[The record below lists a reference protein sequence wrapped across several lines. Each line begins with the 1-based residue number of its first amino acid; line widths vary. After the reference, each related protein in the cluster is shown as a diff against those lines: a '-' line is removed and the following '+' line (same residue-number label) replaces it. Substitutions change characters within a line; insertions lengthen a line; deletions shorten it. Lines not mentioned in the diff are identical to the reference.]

1 MKCPQCNSF
10 NDKVIDTRHSKDG
23 TVIRRRR
30 ECLDCGFRFT
40 TYERIEDENI
50 LVKKKKGNI
59 EQFDKRKII
68 KGIKLASKNRPITE
82 EQIQNIADEIEKYLL
97 EEGKLLVPSSEIGE
111 LVQQKLKELDIISYI
126 RFISVYNDFSDI
138 QDFEK
143 VLKEIKN
150 IDEKK

>member
-40 TYERIEDENI
+40 TYERIEEENI

-59 EQFDKRKII
+59 EQFDKKKII
-68 KGIKLASKNRPITE
+68 NGIKLASKNRPVTY
-82 EQIQNIADEIEKYLL
+82 EQIKAIADDIEKYLL
-97 EEGKLLVPSSEIGE
+97 EEGKLLVSSAEIGE
-111 LVQQKLKELDIISYI
+111 LVQKKLRELDLISYI

-138 QDFEK
+138 GDFERI
-143 VLKEIKN
+143 LKEIKN
-150 IDEKK
+150 LDEKK